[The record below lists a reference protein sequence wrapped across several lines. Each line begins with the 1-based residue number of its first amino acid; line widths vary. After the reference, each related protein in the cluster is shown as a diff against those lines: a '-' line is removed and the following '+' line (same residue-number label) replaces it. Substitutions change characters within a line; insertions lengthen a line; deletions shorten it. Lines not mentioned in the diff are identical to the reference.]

1 VEDIG
6 GGTKVK
12 AEKRTDS
19 IGGITYSDPTM
30 VTVGFSR
37 QTYGS
42 IEGASLFGSS
52 VKNHQVI
59 SLRITKAD
67 LTRNL
72 SSDWINGDLKPIIEV
87 LLTPLQFAEMLTTL
101 NVGSGV
107 PATLVQHNGERFNIP
122 ELPSH
127 AEQFR
132 DEIKDDLETVI
143 SRMREA
149 EKAITDLIEDPRPV
163 GKAVR
168 KNLRDMVASYRNFI
182 EEYIPFIIS
191 QFAKQMNRTVLEA
204 KADVDAFVQETIV
217 KTGIA
222 ELKKQAPQIENKT
235 EDRTI

>member
-1 VEDIG
+1 M
-6 GGTKVK
+6 K

-19 IGGITYSDPTM
+19 MGGITYSDPSM

-37 QTYGS
+37 QNHGA
-42 IEGASLFGSS
+42 IEGVSLFGSS
-52 VKNHQVI
+52 VKNHQVV
-59 SLRITKAD
+59 SLRITQAD

-72 SSDWINGDLKPIIEV
+72 SSDWIHGDIKPIIEV
-87 LLTPLQFAEMLTTL
+87 LLTPLQFAELLTTL

-107 PATLVQHNGERFNIP
+107 PATLVQHNGERFDIP
-122 ELPSH
+122 EFPSH

-132 DEIKDDLETVI
+132 DEIKYSLEAVV

-149 EKAITDLIEDPRPV
+149 EKAITDIIDDPKPV

-168 KNLRDMVASYRNFI
+168 KNIRDMVASYRNFI
-182 EEYIPFIIS
+182 EEHIPFVIS
-191 QFAKQMNRTVLEA
+191 QFADQMNRTVVEA
-204 KADVDAFVQETIV
+204 KAEVDAFVQETIV

-222 ELKKQAPQIENKT
+222 ELKKQAPQIENKR